1 MVKVTKHGVL
11 LRPSKQEFE
20 HGAVLNPT
28 CVQHGNIIHMFYR
41 AVRNGNNST
50 IGYCRLNGPTKV
62 VYRSKKPILVPE
74 YPYEKQG
81 MEDPRVIKIGKKYYL
96 FYTAY
101 DGKNCL
107 IAYATSTDLKKWKK
121 HGTISPT
128 ITYNEA
134 GDLLRKNWPHI
145 KEKYFF
151 FQEYTKNMVGKDVLL
166 WEKDGMIFPKKI
178 NRQFA
183 LMHRILPEIQVAFFK
198 DFKELDNN
206 YWKRYLTNISKN
218 IMLAPGHDYE
228 SRNIGGGAPP
238 IETEKG
244 WLVIYHAAQDTNSG
258 KVYHCSAALFD
269 KNDPTKLIG
278 RLEKPLFSPTKS
290 YEKKGYISNVVFP
303 TGTAIFDDRLYIY
316 YGAADKRIAV
326 ASVKLSKLLEEL
338 DQSKNVGYVADRI
351 FEYVTDNKKDAE
363 IICKKI
369 SCDERTF
376 CMGIGWLLREGKI
389 YVKFKEG
396 KIFLRLNR

>member
-11 LRPSKQEFE
+11 LRQSEQKFE

-28 CVQHGNIIHMFYR
+28 CIQQGNTIHMFYR

-50 IGYCRLNGPTKV
+50 IGYCRLKGPTKV
-62 VYRSKKPILVPE
+62 VYRSKKPVLFPQ
-74 YPYEKQG
+74 YAYEKQG
-81 MEDPRVIKIGKKYYL
+81 MEDPRVIKIGKKYYM

-107 IAYATSTDLKKWKK
+107 IAYATSNDLKKWKK

-128 ITYNEA
+128 ITYDEA

-151 FQEYTKNMVGKDVLL
+151 FQEYTKNMVGQDVLL
-166 WEKDGMIFPKKI
+166 WEKDAMIFPKKI
-178 NRQFA
+178 NGYFVM
-183 LMHRILPEIQVAFFK
+183 MHRILPEIQIASFK
-198 DFKELDNN
+198 KFSELNN
-206 YWKRYLTNISKN
+206 TYWRKYLVDITKN
-218 IMLAPGHDYE
+218 ILLAPGHDYE

-238 IETEKG
+238 IETNKG
-244 WLVIYHAAQDTNSG
+244 WLLIYHAAQDTNKG

-269 KNDPTKLIG
+269 KNDPTRLIG
-278 RLEKPLFSPTKS
+278 RLEKPLFSPTLS
-290 YEKKGYISNVVFP
+290 YEKKGDIDNVVFP
-303 TGTAIFDDRLYIY
+303 TGTAIFGDKLYIY

-326 ASVKLSKLLEEL
+326 ASVSLSKLLDEL
-338 DQSKNVGYVADRI
+338 DQTKNVGYVADLI
-351 FEYVTDNKKDAE
+351 LENTTEGYKDAE
-363 IICKKI
+363 ITCHKI

-376 CMGIGWLLREGKI
+376 CMALGWLLREGRIHIKS
-389 YVKFKEG
+389 KEG
-396 KIFLRLNR
+396 KIFIRLN